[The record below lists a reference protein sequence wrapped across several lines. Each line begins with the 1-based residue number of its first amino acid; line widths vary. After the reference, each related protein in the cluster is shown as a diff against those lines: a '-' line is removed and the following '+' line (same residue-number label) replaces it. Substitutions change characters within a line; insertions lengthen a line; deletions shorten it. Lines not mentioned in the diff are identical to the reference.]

1 MKEFNFA
8 IKQTF
13 PIFFTY
19 LFIGIA
25 FGILMGDAGYPPFLS
40 LVAGFF
46 IYAGSLQ
53 IVMVSLLQAH
63 APLITV
69 AIMSFFINA
78 RHIFYGV
85 AFIEKFRK
93 MGWKY
98 PYMVLTLTDETYSI
112 LCSVKY
118 EENLDREKVDFY
130 ISFVNH
136 MYWIFGCILGSY
148 LGNFIPW
155 DMRGID
161 FSATAFFLYI
171 VVFSIFKISL
181 VFLERKIILFICFH
195 NITKGQGIISCPYII
210 LGADRFLIPA
220 LSLTVVILTILKE
233 KIGVE

>member
-118 EENLDREKVDFY
+118 EENLDREKEFY
-130 ISFVNH
+130 IKGDKFT
-136 MYWIFGCILGSY
+136 LEE
-148 LGNFIPW
+148 
-155 DMRGID
+155 
-161 FSATAFFLYI
+161 FF
-171 VVFSIFKISL
+171 
-181 VFLERKIILFICFH
+181 
-195 NITKGQGIISCPYII
+195 
-210 LGADRFLIPA
+210 ADRDLAEKYRDGVFMIIRLAPIDYHRFHFPA
-220 LSLTVVILTILKE
+220 DGEISESKLVDGVYYSVSTHAIKKNFRILCENKREYSILKT
-233 KIGVE
+233 IF

>member
-25 FGILMGDAGYPPFLS
+25 FGILMGDAGYPPFLL
-40 LVAGFF
+40 LVAG
-46 IYAGSLQ
+46 
-53 IVMVSLLQAH
+53 
-63 APLITV
+63 
-69 AIMSFFINA
+69 FFINA

-171 VVFSIFKISL
+171 VVSQWKNCKSKIPALTGLFSSL
-181 VFLERKIILFICFH
+181 FF
-195 NITKGQGIISCPYII
+195 YII

>member
-171 VVFSIFKISL
+171 VVSQWKNCKSKIPALTGLFSSL
-181 VFLERKIILFICFH
+181 FF
-195 NITKGQGIISCPYII
+195 YII

-233 KIGVE
+233 KIRVE